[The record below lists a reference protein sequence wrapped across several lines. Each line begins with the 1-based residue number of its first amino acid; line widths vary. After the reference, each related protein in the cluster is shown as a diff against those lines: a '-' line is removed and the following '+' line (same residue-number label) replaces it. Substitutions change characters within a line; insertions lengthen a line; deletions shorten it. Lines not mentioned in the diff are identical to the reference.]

1 VNALFAAR
9 TAKPKQTAA
18 PQFPASTEPD
28 IRLDSP
34 ALLVDDISIKSDRAM
49 LGLPHPYTRQRRP
62 ELPRFDP
69 ASASR
74 QP

>member
-1 VNALFAAR
+1 
-9 TAKPKQTAA
+9 
-18 PQFPASTEPD
+18 
-28 IRLDSP
+28 
-34 ALLVDDISIKSDRAM
+34 LVDDISIKSDRAM